1 MKDSGNESKGNKMT
15 NPVVADNKPQKVSLD
30 KDKKYFFCACGRS
43 ENQPFCD
50 GSHKGTSFTPKAF
63 TAEKDGDAW
72 LCMCKH
78 SGNTPFCD
86 GTHKQFSDEQVGEE
100 A

>member
-1 MKDSGNESKGNKMT
+1 MT
-15 NPVVADNKPQKVSLD
+15 KPIIADNKPQKVSLS
-30 KDKKYFFCACGRS
+30 KDQKYFFCACGRS
-43 ENQPFCD
+43 KNQPFCD
-50 GSHKGTSFTPKAF
+50 GSHKGTSLTPKAF

-78 SGNTPFCD
+78 TGNVPFCD
-86 GTHKQFSDEQVGEE
+86 GTHKQFPADQVGFEVPE